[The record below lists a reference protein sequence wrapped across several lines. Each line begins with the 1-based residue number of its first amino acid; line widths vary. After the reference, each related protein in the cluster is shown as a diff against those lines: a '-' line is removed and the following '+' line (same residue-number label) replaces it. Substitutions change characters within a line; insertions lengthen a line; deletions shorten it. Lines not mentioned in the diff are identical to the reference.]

1 MHEFSVTQQIV
12 QTVLAEAQKH
22 QAKRVTSVHLLIGK
36 LTFLGVEQIRFSY
49 GLLVKGTIM
58 EHSRLIIDETEPVV
72 KCSECGYEGPAKYFE
87 DPAFHYSI
95 PTLTCPRCGEQVT
108 ISSGREC
115 TIKDIG
121 IVMDGEFKDNDRME
135 SRGRSG
141 NGNRGKTR

>member
-12 QTVLAEAQKH
+12 QTVLAEAQSH

-36 LTFLGVEQIRFSY
+36 LTFLGSEQIRFSY

-58 EHSRLIIDETEPVV
+58 EHSRLVIDEVEPQV
-72 KCSECGYEGPAKYFE
+72 KCSKCGYEGPAKYFE

-95 PTLTCPRCGEQVT
+95 PTLTCPKCSEEVT

-121 IVMDGEFKDNDRME
+121 IVMNGAAEDSKKK
-135 SRGRSG
+135 SSG
-141 NGNRGKTR
+141 SSKNGNRGKAR